1 MIGSPPSIS
10 MNPNFVIVCIS
21 YNMSC
26 VKYYAGSLVK
36 NVPGYQ
42 LGLWNN
48 FIWNNC
54 RWIISSRG
62 WSTILHVRILK
73 LWCSPSTYPG
83 IIRFWFHI
91 DFKWSK
97 IQLYRTILR
106 MFHFF
111 HIFPL
116 CVPYSLHFLPK
127 NSQWPEC
134 EWVGKGKC
142 LVFIGFS
149 CFSSFWASL
158 VVVALMGMSGK
169 RKCFVFIFGNSFH
182 FLG

>member
-62 WSTILHVRILK
+62 WSTILHVRVLK

-91 DFKWSK
+91 DFKWSN

-106 MFHFF
+106 MFHFSIYSLYVF
-111 HIFPL
+111 HIPFISFQRTLNGPSANGWERAS
-116 CVPYSLHFLPK
+116 VWFL
-127 NSQWPEC
+127 
-134 EWVGKGKC
+134 
-142 LVFIGFS
+142 LVFHVSPVSG
-149 CFSSFWASL
+149 L
-158 VVVALMGMSGK
+158 VWWLWP
-169 RKCFVFIFGNSFH
+169 
-182 FLG
+182 